1 MYFLD
6 KDEIEKNEET
16 IKFLKEQ
23 FKECMENAHKE
34 YEKALKIHDYW
45 EDIYFPY
52 LNIEKANKFT
62 EHVISLLTD
71 GAVKK
76 ESKGKCVERYLGGAT
91 PSGPK
96 DSVPSIT
103 EGVKDTF

>member
-1 MYFLD
+1 MP
-6 KDEIEKNEET
+6 I
-16 IKFLKEQ
+16 
-23 FKECMENAHKE
+23 KE

-76 ESKGKCVERYLGGAT
+76 ESKG
-91 PSGPK
+91 
-96 DSVPSIT
+96 
-103 EGVKDTF
+103 

>member
-1 MYFLD
+1 MNLVGDNIEVIDLDIFLD

-16 IKFLKEQ
+16 IKALKEQ
-23 FKECMENAHKE
+23 FKECMENTHKE

-62 EHVISLLTD
+62 EHVISLLTE

-76 ESKGKCVERYLGGAT
+76 SQRASVLKG
-91 PSGPK
+91 
-96 DSVPSIT
+96 I
-103 EGVKDTF
+103 

>member
-1 MYFLD
+1 MNLAIDNIEVIDLDVFLN

-45 EDIYFPY
+45 ED
-52 LNIEKANKFT
+52 
-62 EHVISLLTD
+62 
-71 GAVKK
+71 
-76 ESKGKCVERYLGGAT
+76 
-91 PSGPK
+91 
-96 DSVPSIT
+96 
-103 EGVKDTF
+103 